1 MTAKKTKT
9 TVARDVD
16 DYLSRVPED
25 SRVALEKLRR
35 TIKSVVPGAVEVIS
49 YQIPTFKYQGRML
62 VSYAAFA
69 EHCSFF
75 PGAAPIEAH
84 RNELKSYQTSK
95 GTIRFPA
102 SKPLPSALVKKLVK
116 SRIEE
121 NERRQK
127 ENGNIDKL
135 PAQDRL
141 PKRLDEWK
149 RLS

>member
-1 MTAKKTKT
+1 MVATKTKT
-9 TVARDVD
+9 AGARDVD

-25 SRVALEKLRR
+25 SRAALEKLRR
-35 TIKSVVPGAVEVIS
+35 TIKSIVPGAVEVIS

-102 SKPLPSALVKKLVK
+102 STPLPAALVKKLVK

-127 ENGNIDKL
+127 KNAK
-135 PAQDRL
+135 Q
-141 PKRLDEWK
+141 
-149 RLS
+149 

>member
-1 MTAKKTKT
+1 MNSSAEKNIAATKTKT
-9 TVARDVD
+9 TGARDVD

-25 SRVALEKLRR
+25 SRAALEHLRR
-35 TIKSVVPGAVEVIS
+35 TIKAIVPDAVEVIS

-84 RNELKSYQTSK
+84 RNELRSYQTSK

-102 SKPLPSALVKKLVK
+102 SKPLPAAQVKKLVK
-116 SRIEE
+116 TGIEE
-121 NERRQK
+121 TESHQK
-127 ENGNIDKL
+127 KSV
-135 PAQDRL
+135 
-141 PKRLDEWK
+141 KR
-149 RLS
+149 